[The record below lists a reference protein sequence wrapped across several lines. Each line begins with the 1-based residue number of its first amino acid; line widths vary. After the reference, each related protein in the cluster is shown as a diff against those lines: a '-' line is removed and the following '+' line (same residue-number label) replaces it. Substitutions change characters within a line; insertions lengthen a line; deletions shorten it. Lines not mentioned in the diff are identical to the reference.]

1 MAETGWQTSSVG
13 SDLSILHVDMDA
25 FYAAVEVKHEP
36 SLAGRPVIVGG
47 SGNRGVVASC
57 SYEARAYG
65 IHSAM
70 PSARARRLCP
80 SAVFLP
86 GRYDL
91 YQSYS
96 RALHDVLHS
105 FTPLVEAISLDEAF
119 LDVAGARRLFG
130 SATEIAWA
138 IRRRILDDLGL
149 AASVGVATTKLV
161 AKLGSKA
168 AKPQASLPV
177 TQPGLGVKVIE
188 AGSELAFLHPLP
200 VGALGGVGPATRRRL
215 ERLGVATVGDLAE
228 VPVESLVS
236 ALGSSLGRHLH
247 ALAWARDE
255 RPVETARVAKSVG
268 HEETYRCDLHDQE
281 ALRRE
286 VVRLSDAVATRLRE
300 VGKAGRT
307 VVLKVRFGDFRTVT
321 RSRRVPDPLDSGPAL
336 ARVAQELLG
345 AVDHSPGVRLL
356 GVSVSGLVARTA
368 FQPTLDSSIGGDEA
382 VARAVDDI
390 RRRFGPVA
398 VGPASLLA
406 PGGLELRR
414 RGDQQWG
421 PSANRPD
428 EEERGRPS

>member
-1 MAETGWQTSSVG
+1 MG
-13 SDLSILHVDMDA
+13 SALSILHVDMDA
-25 FYAAVEVKHEP
+25 FYVAVEVKRDP

-47 SGNRGVVASC
+47 AGSRGVVASC

-70 PSARARRLCP
+70 PSMRARRLCP

-86 GRYDL
+86 GRFDL
-91 YQSYS
+91 YQDHS
-96 RALHDVLHS
+96 RALHQVLHS

-130 SATEIAWA
+130 TAPEIAWA
-138 IRRRILDDLGL
+138 IRRRIREDLGL

-168 AKPQASLPV
+168 AKPRASLPAPL
-177 TQPGLGVKVIE
+177 PGLGVKVIE

-200 VGALGGVGPATRRRL
+200 VGALWGVGPATRRRL
-215 ERLGVATVGDLAE
+215 DRLGVATVGDLAA
-228 VPVESLVS
+228 VPLESLIA
-236 ALGSSLGRHLH
+236 ALGLSLGNHLH

-255 RPVETARVAKSVG
+255 RPVETGRVAKSVG
-268 HEETYRCDLHDQE
+268 HEETYRRDVHDE
-281 ALRRE
+281 EELRRE

-300 VGKAGRT
+300 AGQAGRT
-307 VVLKVRFGDFRTVT
+307 VVLKVRFGDFRTIT
-321 RSRRVPDPLDSGPAL
+321 RSRRVPNAVDSGPAL
-336 ARVAQELLG
+336 ARVARELLES
-345 AVDHSPGVRLL
+345 VDHSPGVRLL
-356 GVSVSGLVARTA
+356 GVSVSGLEPRSS
-368 FQPTLDSSIGGDEA
+368 FQPALQSAGDEA
-382 VARAVDDI
+382 VAQAVEDI
-390 RRRFGPVA
+390 RRRFGAVA

-421 PSANRPD
+421 PDA
-428 EEERGRPS
+428 

>member
-1 MAETGWQTSSVG
+1 
-13 SDLSILHVDMDA
+13 MDA
-25 FYAAVEVKHEP
+25 FYASVEVQRDP

-70 PSARARRLCP
+70 PSMRARRLCP
-80 SAVFLP
+80 SAIFLP
-86 GRYDL
+86 GHFDL
-91 YQSYS
+91 YQGYS
-96 RALHDVLHS
+96 RRLHDLLHS

-130 SATEIAWA
+130 SAVEIAWA
-138 IRRRILDDLGL
+138 IRSRIQADLGL

-161 AKLGSKA
+161 AKLASKA
-168 AKPQASLPV
+168 AKPRAALPAPL
-177 TQPGLGVKVIE
+177 PGPGVKVVE
-188 AGSELAFLHPLP
+188 AGSELAFLHPLA
-200 VGALGGVGPATRRRL
+200 VGSLWGVGPATRRRL
-215 ERLGVATVGDLAE
+215 ERFGVATVGDLAE

-236 ALGSSLGRHLH
+236 ALGPALGRHLH

-268 HEETYRCDLHDQE
+268 HEETYRSDLHDRE

-286 VVRLSDAVATRLRE
+286 VLRLADAVATRLRE
-300 VGKAGRT
+300 AGMAGRT
-307 VVLKVRFGDFRTVT
+307 VVLKIRFGDFRTIT
-321 RSRRVPDPLDSGPAL
+321 RSRRVGAPLDSGPAL
-336 ARVAQELLG
+336 ARVAQDLLA

-356 GVSVSGLVARTA
+356 GVSVSGLVEREA
-368 FQPTLDSSIGGDEA
+368 FQPTLDSAAPGDEA
-382 VARAVDDI
+382 VARAVEDI
-390 RRRFGPVA
+390 RRRFGAVA

-406 PGGLELRR
+406 PEGLELRR

-421 PSANRPD
+421 PQA
-428 EEERGRPS
+428 